1 LQNQNYSFV
10 VRLWLEDTQDDRG
23 PAIWRGSI
31 EQVGSDRRI
40 YFSGLD
46 GIAPIIQARVGVSA
60 APSHFRWQQWSTIKI
75 RFEQFWKHLFG

>member
-46 GIAPIIQARVGVSA
+46 GITPIIQARVGVPA
-60 APSHFRWQQWSTIKI
+60 APSHIRWQQWLTLRDRIGK
-75 RFEQFWKHLFG
+75 FWKHLFG